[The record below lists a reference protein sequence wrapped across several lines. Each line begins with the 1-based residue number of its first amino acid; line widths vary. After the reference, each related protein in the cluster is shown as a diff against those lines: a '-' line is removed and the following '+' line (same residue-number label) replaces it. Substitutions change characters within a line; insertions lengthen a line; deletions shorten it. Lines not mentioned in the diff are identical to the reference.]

1 MHGERVGMVFTVDD
15 GFKDY
20 LRRLAPLGTEMKA
33 AKGHYSS
40 VESSL
45 KNNLP
50 GARLIPTGSFGNGT
64 ALKRYSD
71 ADYFV
76 IIPRGLVGTDSL
88 DVLQRVRTVLRATFP
103 RTGVAVRT
111 PAVIVPF
118 GAGGCESID
127 VVPALFAA
135 KTSQG
140 HAIYDI
146 PDRGGRWMRSSPVA
160 HKAYVTALDNA
171 HGRRV
176 KPLVMLVK
184 AWKAHWDVPMLSFY
198 LEMRVARYAAT
209 VKTIDYGRGIE
220 TVLGSMIGAGGLA
233 ALRDPM
239 DIAGYIRPCATA
251 VQEKQALTKVRR
263 GLARASDAR
272 RREAS
277 GHVEKAFERWN
288 VFFNGSFPAYK

>member
-1 MHGERVGMVFTVDD
+1 MVSTVRD
-15 GFKDY
+15 GFEEY
-20 LRRLAPLGTEMKA
+20 LGRLAPLGSEMKA
-33 AKGHYSS
+33 AQAHYKS

-45 KNNLP
+45 RTDLP
-50 GARLIPTGSFGNGT
+50 GAKLIPTGSFGNGT

-76 IIPRGLVGTDSL
+76 IIPRGLVGTDSA
-88 DVLQRVRTVLRATFP
+88 DVLRRVRAALRGTFP

-111 PAVIVPF
+111 PAIIVPF
-118 GAGGCESID
+118 GAGGSESID
-127 VVPALFAA
+127 VVPALFAT

-146 PDRGGRWMRSSPVA
+146 PDREGRWMRSSPVA

-171 HGRRV
+171 RRRRV

-184 AWKAHWDVPMLSFY
+184 AWKAYWDVPMLSFY
-198 LEMRVARYAAT
+198 LEMRVARYAET

-220 TVLGSMIGAGGLA
+220 MVLGSMIGPGGLA

-239 DIAGYIRPCATA
+239 EIAGYIRPCATA
-251 VQEKQALTKVRR
+251 AQEKQALTKVRR
-263 GLARASDAR
+263 GLTRVREAR
-272 RREAS
+272 RQEVS
-277 GHVEKAFERWN
+277 GNVEKAVERWN
-288 VFFNGSFPAYK
+288 LFFKGSFPACK

>member
-1 MHGERVGMVFTVDD
+1 MASRVDD
-15 GFKDY
+15 GFEEY
-20 LRRLAPLGTEMKA
+20 IRRLAPLGTEMKA
-33 AKGHYSS
+33 AKAHYSS

-45 KNNLP
+45 KNNVP

-76 IIPRGLVGTDSL
+76 IIPRGLVGTDSSA
-88 DVLQRVRTVLRATFP
+88 VLQRVRATLKGTFP

-118 GAGGCESID
+118 GVSGSASID

-135 KTSQG
+135 KTSRG

-146 PDRGGRWMRSSPVA
+146 PDHGGHWMRSSPVA

-171 HGRRV
+171 RGRRV

-184 AWKAHWDVPMLSFY
+184 AWKAYWDVPMLSFY
-198 LEMRVARYAAT
+198 LEMRVARYAET

-220 TVLGSMIGAGGLA
+220 MVLGSMIGPGGLA

-239 DIAGYIRPCATA
+239 EIAGYIRPCATA
-251 VQEKQALTKVRR
+251 AQEKQALTKVRR
-263 GLARASDAR
+263 GLTRVREAR
-272 RREAS
+272 RQEVS
-277 GHVEKAFERWN
+277 GNVEKAVERWN
-288 VFFNGSFPAYK
+288 LFFKGSFPACK

>member
-1 MHGERVGMVFTVDD
+1 MVSTVGD
-15 GFKDY
+15 GFEEY
-20 LRRLAPLGTEMKA
+20 LRRLAPLDTEMRA
-33 AKGHYSS
+33 AQAHYKS

-45 KNNLP
+45 RNNLP
-50 GARLIPTGSFGNGT
+50 GAKLIPTGSFGNGT

-76 IIPRGLVGTDSL
+76 IIPRGLVGTDSA
-88 DVLQRVRTVLRATFP
+88 DVLQRVRATLKGTFP

-118 GAGGCESID
+118 GIGGSESID
-127 VVPALFAA
+127 VVPALSVA

-146 PDRGGRWMRSSPVA
+146 PDRGGHWMRSSPVA

-171 HGRRV
+171 HAHRV
-176 KPLVMLVK
+176 KRLVMLVK
-184 AWKAHWDVPMLSFY
+184 AWKAYWNVPMLSFY
-198 LEMRVARYAAT
+198 LEMRVARYAET

-220 TVLGSMIGAGGLA
+220 MVLGSMVGPSGLA
-233 ALRDPM
+233 TLRDPM
-239 DIAGYIRPCATA
+239 EIAGSIRPCTTA
-251 VQEKQALTKVRR
+251 AQEKQALTKVRR
-263 GLARASDAR
+263 GLTRVREAR

-277 GHVEKAFERWN
+277 GNVEKAFERWN
-288 VFFNGSFPAYK
+288 LFFNSSFPAYK

>member
-1 MHGERVGMVFTVDD
+1 MVSTVDD
-15 GFKDY
+15 GFEEY
-20 LRRLAPLGTEMKA
+20 IRRLAPLGTEMKA
-33 AKGHYSS
+33 AKAHYSS

-45 KNNLP
+45 KNNVP
-50 GARLIPTGSFGNGT
+50 GAKLIPTGSFGNGT

-71 ADYFV
+71 VDYFV
-76 IIPRGLVGTDSL
+76 IIPRGLVGTDSTA
-88 DVLQRVRTVLRATFP
+88 VLQRVRAALKGTFP
-103 RTGVAVRT
+103 RTGVAVRM

-118 GAGGCESID
+118 GVDGSESID
-127 VVPALFAA
+127 VVPALVAA

-160 HKAYVTALDNA
+160 HKAYVTAVDNA
-171 HGRRV
+171 RARRV
-176 KPLVMLVK
+176 KRLVMLVK
-184 AWKAHWDVPMLSFY
+184 AWKAHWDVPMRSFY
-198 LEMRVARYAAT
+198 LEMRVARYAAS

-220 TVLGSMIGAGGLA
+220 TVLGNMIGPSGLA
-233 ALRDPM
+233 ALQDPM

-251 VQEKQALTKVRR
+251 VQEKQALTKVQR

-277 GHVEKAFERWN
+277 GNVEKAFERWN
-288 VFFNGSFPAYK
+288 LFFNGSFPAYK